1 MDQVTEEEEYNEM
14 GSPVTSTLEPR
25 HHLLFSYASSILAI
39 ADTTYRRVEEMH
51 GPIGSLAKRVA
62 STTRPMLHPL
72 LLQCLSILSFFDSV
86 VVKFEN
92 ITMSIFPPSTII
104 FAKIDELAL
113 LADSFPK
120 FFNDAVDE
128 LLVFL
133 HRLPVIDVAM
143 EKLGMMSSPSSD
155 ERDIIV
161 DIKCEEGERR
171 EEDCKREGEGIRE
184 VEKSRKEIIEVL
196 EIVEVAEDQS
206 QRGSGRGGDSGGG
219 RKGVVKDQILELFD
233 EGWHLR
239 SV

>member
-1 MDQVTEEEEYNEM
+1 
-14 GSPVTSTLEPR
+14 
-25 HHLLFSYASSILAI
+25 
-39 ADTTYRRVEEMH
+39 
-51 GPIGSLAKRVA
+51 
-62 STTRPMLHPL
+62 
-72 LLQCLSILSFFDSV
+72 
-86 VVKFEN
+86 
-92 ITMSIFPPSTII
+92 MSIFPPSTII
-104 FAKIDELAL
+104 FAKVDELAL

-143 EKLGMMSSPSSD
+143 EKLGMTSSPSND
-155 ERDIIV
+155 ERGIIV

-171 EEDCKREGEGIRE
+171 EEDCKREGEEIRE
-184 VEKSRKEIIEVL
+184 VEKSRRKEIIEVL
-196 EIVEVAEDQS
+196 EIVEVADVQS
-206 QRGSGRGGDSGGG
+206 QRGSSDGGGDSGGG